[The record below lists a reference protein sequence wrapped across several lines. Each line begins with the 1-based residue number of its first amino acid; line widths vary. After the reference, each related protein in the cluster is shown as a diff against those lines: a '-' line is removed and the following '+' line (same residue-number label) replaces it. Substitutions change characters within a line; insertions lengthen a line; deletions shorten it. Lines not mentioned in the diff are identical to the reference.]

1 MAQFM
6 KVVIEQLRRNN
17 WTMVE
22 MAIVIHVWLGDGAD
36 MIRMGPPCF
45 GDDGKCLFS
54 GYRPVMLK
62 MCFF

>member
-22 MAIVIHVWLGDGAD
+22 MAIVNHVWLGDGAD
-36 MIRMGPPCF
+36 MIRMGPPYLGMMANVYF
-45 GDDGKCLFS
+45 LATDQ
-54 GYRPVMLK
+54 
-62 MCFF
+62 